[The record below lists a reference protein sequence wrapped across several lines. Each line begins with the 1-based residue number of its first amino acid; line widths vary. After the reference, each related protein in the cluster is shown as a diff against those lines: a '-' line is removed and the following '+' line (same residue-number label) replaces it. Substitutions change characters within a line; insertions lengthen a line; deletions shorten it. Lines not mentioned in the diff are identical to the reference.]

1 VDKVL
6 FSELTESIKEAGK
19 IRRGNRKPSRS
30 FQLGALDVKAIRE
43 RTGLSQGRFAI
54 LIGVSVRTLQNWE
67 QGRRRPQGPAESLLK
82 IVQNDPEGAMKALH
96 G

>member
-1 VDKVL
+1 M
-6 FSELTESIKEAGK
+6 
-19 IRRGNRKPSRS
+19 
-30 FQLGALDVKAIRE
+30 KAIRE

-67 QGRRRPQGPAESLLK
+67 QGRRRPQGTAESLLK